1 MNLFQ
6 NSGVFTMKTL
16 QASIGCLILPLA
28 ASLMTGCATQTA
40 GELPSAK
47 IIQSATEASSD
58 YKYLIGPGDTL
69 KVFVWGNAEIS
80 GSFEVR
86 PDGKITTSLVEDVE
100 VSGKTPTQVARSME
114 KALSAYIRDPIV
126 SVSVSDF
133 KGPFSEQVRVIGAA
147 AEPRALAYTEHM
159 TLLDVLIQVN
169 GLDEFAAGN
178 SATLLRVESGEYK
191 QYALRMQDLIES
203 GDITANIDILPGD
216 IVIIPETW
224 F

>member
-1 MNLFQ
+1 M
-6 NSGVFTMKTL
+6 
-16 QASIGCLILPLA
+16 
-28 ASLMTGCATQTA
+28 
-40 GELPSAK
+40 
-47 IIQSATEASSD
+47 
-58 YKYLIGPGDTL
+58 
-69 KVFVWGNAEIS
+69 
-80 GSFEVR
+80 
-86 PDGKITTSLVEDVE
+86 
-100 VSGKTPTQVARSME
+100 
-114 KALSAYIRDPIV
+114 
-126 SVSVSDF
+126 SVSDF

-178 SATLLRVESGEYK
+178 SAHSSELSGEYK